1 MLFHFK
7 TDTNFGLAESLEF
20 VNVVVVVAVV
30 FVVTVA
36 VVVVAIIFA
45 VVAVPVVINADVTV
59 EAVVVDALTV
69 VVVVVI
75 AVSVGVI
82 IFAVVAV
89 VVVSRCCVQDMP
101 LFARFISSQMLMCH
115 DFAVHAAAT
124 FFRTTLFRSKRVQNY
139 LKSQCEFFWGTAK
152 ERTRLLMS

>member
-1 MLFHFK
+1 MLFHIK

-20 VNVVVVVAVV
+20 VNVVVVVVV

-124 FFRTTLFRSKRVQNY
+124 FFRTTIFRSKRIQNH
-139 LKSQCEFFWGTAK
+139 LKSLSVSSISP
-152 ERTRLLMS
+152 R